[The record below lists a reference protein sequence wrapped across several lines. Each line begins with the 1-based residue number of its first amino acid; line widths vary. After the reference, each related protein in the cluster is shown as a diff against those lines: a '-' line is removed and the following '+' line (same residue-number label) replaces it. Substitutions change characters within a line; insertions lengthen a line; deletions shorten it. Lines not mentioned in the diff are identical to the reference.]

1 MLTMSPIIIVAYALI
16 FSMVSVD
23 VSMSLAP
30 HFFAN
35 MFPAWYFMSAGWS
48 GLVWTAII
56 AIAFGKWMGI
66 ENLTRPKDFHDIG
79 KLSFAFCM
87 FWGYTTFAQYL
98 PIWSSEQTCVCAVP
112 VFRDVQRMTSPLR
125 MTANTKA
132 APADFII
139 NNGSEWKC
147 KITLIQIGK

>member
-1 MLTMSPIIIVAYALI
+1 
-16 FSMVSVD
+16 
-23 VSMSLAP
+23 MSLAP

-79 KLSFAFCM
+79 KLSLHSLCSGA
-87 FWGYTTFAQYL
+87 T
-98 PIWSSEQTCVCAVP
+98 PHSRS
-112 VFRDVQRMTSPLR
+112 TSPSG
-125 MTANTKA
+125 TET
-132 APADFII
+132 
-139 NNGSEWKC
+139 
-147 KITLIQIGK
+147 

>member
-1 MLTMSPIIIVAYALI
+1 MIA
-16 FSMVSVD
+16 VD
-23 VSMSLAP
+23 LSMSLAP

-79 KLSFAFCM
+79 KLSLVLYVL
-87 FWGYTTFAQYL
+87 GLYHSL
-98 PIWSSEQTCVCAVP
+98 
-112 VFRDVQRMTSPLR
+112 
-125 MTANTKA
+125 NTY
-132 APADFII
+132 PS
-139 NNGSEWKC
+139 GTE
-147 KITLIQIGK
+147 T